1 MLSNKPVVV
10 FEGIECSG
18 KSLHVKNIFKFLK
31 KKKIP
36 YIYLREPGGSKNS
49 EIIRKL
55 ILNKKSN
62 FNQNTDLFL
71 YSASRSENI
80 QKLKKFHKK
89 KIILIDRFI
98 DSTIAY
104 QHFGLG
110 VDLNLI
116 KKINSVILNNFKID
130 FTFLNIVNNKN
141 MLTRL
146 RKRNKLNRYDKF
158 SSKFYEKVQK
168 GYLKIVKS
176 KKNKHLI
183 VDSNLE
189 LKKNKEII
197 IRKINDLI
205 R

>member
-1 MLSNKPVVV
+1 MSNKPVIV

-18 KSLHVKNIFKFLK
+18 KSLHINNVCKFLK

-62 FNQNTDLFL
+62 FNRNTDLFL

-89 KIILIDRFI
+89 KIILIDRFT
-98 DSTIAY
+98 DSTVAY

-110 VDLNLI
+110 VNLNLI
-116 KKINSVILNNFKID
+116 NKIHSEILNGFKID
-130 FTFLNIVNNKN
+130 FTFLNIVNTKN
-141 MLTRL
+141 MLSRL
-146 RKRNKLNRYDKF
+146 RKREKLNRYDKF
-158 SSKFYEKVQK
+158 SSKFYQKVQK
-168 GYLKIVKS
+168 GYLKIARN
-176 KKNKHLI
+176 KKNKYLI

-189 LKKNKEII
+189 LKRNKEII

-205 R
+205 K

>member
-1 MLSNKPVVV
+1 MSNKPVIV

-18 KSLHVKNIFKFLK
+18 KSLHINNVCKFLK

-55 ILNKKSN
+55 ILNKKLN
-62 FNQNTDLFL
+62 FNRNTDLFL

-116 KKINSVILNNFKID
+116 KKIHSVILNDFKID

-141 MLTRL
+141 MLSRL

-158 SSKFYEKVQK
+158 SSRFYEKVQK
-168 GYLKIVKS
+168 GYLKIVRN

-189 LKKNKEII
+189 LEKNKEII

-205 R
+205 K

>member
-1 MLSNKPVVV
+1 MSNKPVIV

-18 KSLHVKNIFKFLK
+18 KSLHINNVCKFLK

-80 QKLKKFHKK
+80 KELKKFHKK
-89 KIILIDRFI
+89 KIILIDRFT

-104 QHFGLG
+104 QHFGMG

-116 KKINSVILNNFKID
+116 KKIHSVILNNFKID
-130 FTFLNIVNNKN
+130 FTFLNVVNETN
-141 MLTRL
+141 MLQRL
-146 RKRNKLNRYDKF
+146 KKRNKLNRYDTL
-158 SSKFYEKVQK
+158 SVKFYKKVQK
-168 GYLKIVKS
+168 GFLTLAKKKPNKYKII
-176 KKNKHLI
+176 N
-183 VDSNLE
+183 SNLDI
-189 LKKNKEII
+189 KFNKDII
-197 IRKINDLI
+197 LAKINELI
-205 R
+205 K

>member
-1 MLSNKPVVV
+1 MSNKPVIV

-18 KSLHVKNIFKFLK
+18 KSLHINNVCKFLK

-80 QKLKKFHKK
+80 QKLKKFYKK
-89 KIILIDRFI
+89 KIILIDRFT

-104 QHFGLG
+104 QHFGFG
-110 VDLNLI
+110 VNLSLI
-116 KKINSVILNNFKID
+116 KKIHSVILKNFKID

-168 GYLKIVKS
+168 GYLKIVKN
-176 KKNKHLI
+176 KKKKFLI
-183 VDSNLE
+183 IDSNLE
-189 LKKNKEII
+189 LKRNKEII
-197 IRKINDLI
+197 IKKINDLI
-205 R
+205 K

>member
-1 MLSNKPVVV
+1 MSNKPVIV

-18 KSLHVKNIFKFLK
+18 KSLHINNVCKFLK

-62 FNQNTDLFL
+62 FNRYTDLFL

-80 QKLKKFHKK
+80 KELKKFHKK
-89 KIILIDRFI
+89 RIIIIDRFT

-116 KKINSVILNNFKID
+116 RKIHNVILNDFKID
-130 FTFLNIVNNKN
+130 FTFLNVVNEKN
-141 MLTRL
+141 MLQRL
-146 RKRNKLNRYDKF
+146 KKRNKLNRYDTF
-158 SSKFYEKVQK
+158 NVKFYKKVQK
-168 GYLKIVKS
+168 GFLTLAKKKPNKYKII
-176 KKNKHLI
+176 N
-183 VDSNLE
+183 SNLDMKINKDII
-189 LKKNKEII
+189 LKKISE
-197 IRKINDLI
+197 LI
-205 R
+205 K

>member
-1 MLSNKPVVV
+1 MSNKPVIV

-18 KSLHVKNIFKFLK
+18 KSLHINNVCKFLK

-62 FNQNTDLFL
+62 FNRNTDLFL

-89 KIILIDRFI
+89 KIILIDRFT

-104 QHFGLG
+104 QHFGFG

-116 KKINSVILNNFKID
+116 KKIHSVILNNFKID

-168 GYLKIVKS
+168 GFLKIVRK

-205 R
+205 K

>member
-1 MLSNKPVVV
+1 MSNKPVIV

-18 KSLHVKNIFKFLK
+18 KSLHIKNACKFLK
-31 KKKIP
+31 KKRIP

-55 ILNKKSN
+55 ILNKKLN
-62 FNQNTDLFL
+62 FNRNTDLFL

-80 QKLKKFHKK
+80 EKLKKFHKK

-104 QHFGLG
+104 QHFGFG

-116 KKINSVILNNFKID
+116 KKIHSVILNDFKID
-130 FTFLNIVNNKN
+130 FTFLNIVNSKN
-141 MLTRL
+141 MLSRL

-168 GYLKIVKS
+168 GYLKIVRN

-189 LKKNKEII
+189 LKKK
-197 IRKINDLI
+197 
-205 R
+205 

>member
-1 MLSNKPVVV
+1 MSNKPVVV

-18 KSLHVKNIFKFLK
+18 KSLHVKNICKFLK
-31 KKKIP
+31 KKGIP
-36 YIYLREPGGSKNS
+36 YICLREPGGSKNS

-62 FNQNTDLFL
+62 FNRYTDLFL

-80 QKLKKFHKK
+80 KELKKFHKK
-89 KIILIDRFI
+89 RIIIIDRFT

-116 KKINSVILNNFKID
+116 RKIHNVILNDFKID

-141 MLTRL
+141 MLSRL

-168 GYLKIVKS
+168 GYLKIVRN

>member
-1 MLSNKPVVV
+1 MSNKPVIV

-18 KSLHVKNIFKFLK
+18 KSLHINNVCKFLK

-55 ILNKKSN
+55 ILNKKLN
-62 FNQNTDLFL
+62 FNRNTDLFL

-89 KIILIDRFI
+89 KIILIDRFV

-116 KKINSVILNNFKID
+116 KKIHSVILNNFKID

-141 MLTRL
+141 MLSRL

-168 GYLKIVKS
+168 GYLKIIRN

-205 R
+205 K

>member
-1 MLSNKPVVV
+1 MSNKPVVV

-18 KSLHVKNIFKFLK
+18 KSLHVKNICKFLK
-31 KKKIP
+31 KKGIP
-36 YIYLREPGGSKNS
+36 YICLREPGGSKNS

-80 QKLKKFHKK
+80 QKLKKFYKK
-89 KIILIDRFI
+89 KIILIDRFT

-104 QHFGLG
+104 QHFGFG
-110 VDLNLI
+110 VNLSLI
-116 KKINSVILNNFKID
+116 KKIHSVILKDFKID

-168 GYLKIVKS
+168 GYLKIVKN
-176 KKNKHLI
+176 KKKKFLI
-183 VDSNLE
+183 IDSNLE
-189 LKKNKEII
+189 LKRNKEII
-197 IRKINDLI
+197 IKKINDLI
-205 R
+205 K

>member
-1 MLSNKPVVV
+1 MSNKPVIV

-18 KSLHVKNIFKFLK
+18 KSLHIRNVCNFFK

-36 YIYLREPGGSKNS
+36 YICLREPGGSRNS

-62 FNQNTDLFL
+62 FNRNTDLFL

-80 QKLKKFHKK
+80 EKLKKFHKK

-104 QHFGLG
+104 QHFGFG

-116 KKINSVILNNFKID
+116 KKIHSVILNDFKID

-141 MLTRL
+141 MLSRL

-168 GYLKIVKS
+168 GYLKIVRN

-205 R
+205 K

>member
-1 MLSNKPVVV
+1 MSNKPVVV

-18 KSLHVKNIFKFLK
+18 KSLHVKNICKFLK
-31 KKKIP
+31 KKGIP

-62 FNQNTDLFL
+62 FNRYTDLFL

-80 QKLKKFHKK
+80 KELKKFHKK
-89 KIILIDRFI
+89 KIIIIDRFT

-116 KKINSVILNNFKID
+116 RKIHNVILNDFKID
-130 FTFLNIVNNKN
+130 FTFLNVVNETN
-141 MLTRL
+141 MIQRL
-146 RKRNKLNRYDKF
+146 KKRNKLNRYDTF
-158 SSKFYEKVQK
+158 NVKFYKKVQK
-168 GYLKIVKS
+168 GFLTLAKKKPNKYKII
-176 KKNKHLI
+176 N
-183 VDSNLE
+183 SNLDMKINKDII
-189 LKKNKEII
+189 LKKISE
-197 IRKINDLI
+197 LI
-205 R
+205 K

>member
-1 MLSNKPVVV
+1 MSNKPVIV

-18 KSLHVKNIFKFLK
+18 KSLHINNVCKFLK

-62 FNQNTDLFL
+62 FNRYTDLFL

-80 QKLKKFHKK
+80 KELKKFHKK
-89 KIILIDRFI
+89 KIIIIDRFT

-116 KKINSVILNNFKID
+116 RKIHNVILNNFKID
-130 FTFLNIVNNKN
+130 FTFLNIVNETN
-141 MLTRL
+141 MLQRL
-146 RKRNKLNRYDKF
+146 KKRNKLNRYDTF
-158 SSKFYEKVQK
+158 NIKFYKKVQK
-168 GYLKIVKS
+168 GFLTLA
-176 KKNKHLI
+176 KKNPNKYKI
-183 VDSNLE
+183 INSNLDMKINKDIV
-189 LKKNKEII
+189 LKKISE
-197 IRKINDLI
+197 LI
-205 R
+205 K

>member
-1 MLSNKPVVV
+1 MSNKPVIV

-18 KSLHVKNIFKFLK
+18 KSLHIKNVCKFLK

-55 ILNKKSN
+55 ILNKKLN
-62 FNQNTDLFL
+62 FNRNTDLFL

-89 KIILIDRFI
+89 KIILIDRFT

-110 VDLNLI
+110 VDLKLI
-116 KKINSVILNNFKID
+116 RKIHNVILNDFKID
-130 FTFLNIVNNKN
+130 FTFLNVVNETN
-141 MLTRL
+141 MLQRL
-146 RKRNKLNRYDKF
+146 KKRNKLNRYDTF
-158 SSKFYEKVQK
+158 NVKFYKKVQK
-168 GYLKIVKS
+168 GFLTLAKKKPNKYKII
-176 KKNKHLI
+176 N
-183 VDSNLE
+183 SNLDMKINKDIV
-189 LKKNKEII
+189 LKKISE
-197 IRKINDLI
+197 LI
-205 R
+205 K

>member
-1 MLSNKPVVV
+1 MSNKPVIV

-18 KSLHVKNIFKFLK
+18 KSLHIKNVCNYLRKRRIS
-31 KKKIP
+31 

-62 FNQNTDLFL
+62 FNRNTDLFL

-89 KIILIDRFI
+89 KIILIDRFT
-98 DSTIAY
+98 DSTLAY

-110 VDLNLI
+110 ININLI
-116 KKINSVILNNFKID
+116 KKIHNVILDDFKID
-130 FTFLNIVNNKN
+130 FTFLNVVNNKN
-141 MLTRL
+141 MLSRL
-146 RKRNKLNRYDKF
+146 KKRNKLNRYDKF
-158 SSKFYEKVQK
+158 SSKFYQKVQR
-168 GYLKIVKS
+168 GYLKIAS
-176 KKNKHLI
+176 KRKNKYLI
-183 VDSNLE
+183 INSNQD
-189 LKKNKEII
+189 LKRNKEII

-205 R
+205 K

>member
-1 MLSNKPVVV
+1 MSNDTLDKYIEHRPKV
-10 FEGIECSG
+10 FDPDKI
-18 KSLHVKNIFKFLK
+18 LVYLNALDKN
-31 KKKIP
+31 KIN
-36 YIYLREPGGSKNS
+36 YIKIREPGGSFNS
-49 EIIRKL
+49 EKIRRL
-55 ILNKKSN
+55 ILNKNSN
-62 FNQNTDLFL
+62 FNIHTDLFL

-116 KKINSVILNNFKID
+116 KKIHSVILNDFKID

-141 MLTRL
+141 MLSRL

-168 GYLKIVKS
+168 GFLKIIRN
-176 KKNKHLI
+176 KKFYEFKDHFYFLFI
-183 VDSNLE
+183 
-189 LKKNKEII
+189 
-197 IRKINDLI
+197 
-205 R
+205 

>member
-1 MLSNKPVVV
+1 MSNKPVIV

-18 KSLHVKNIFKFLK
+18 KSLHIKNVCKFFEK
-31 KKKIP
+31 KKTP
-36 YIYLREPGGSKNS
+36 YICLREPGGSKNS

-80 QKLKKFHKK
+80 QKLKKFYKK
-89 KIILIDRFI
+89 KIILIDRFT
-98 DSTIAY
+98 DSTLAY

-116 KKINSVILNNFKID
+116 KKIHSVILKDFKID

-141 MLTRL
+141 MVSRL

-158 SSKFYEKVQK
+158 SRKFYEKVQK
-168 GYLKIVKS
+168 GYLKIAKN
-176 KKNKHLI
+176 KKNKYLI
-183 VDSNLE
+183 VDSNQE
-189 LKKNKEII
+189 LRRNKEII
-197 IRKINDLI
+197 IRKINDLVK
-205 R
+205 

>member
-1 MLSNKPVVV
+1 MSNKPVIV

-18 KSLHVKNIFKFLK
+18 KSLHINNVCKFLK

-62 FNQNTDLFL
+62 FNRNTDLFL

-116 KKINSVILNNFKID
+116 KKIHSVILNDFKID
-130 FTFLNIVNNKN
+130 FTFLNIVNSKN
-141 MLTRL
+141 MLSRL

-168 GYLKIVKS
+168 GFLKIVRN
-176 KKNKHLI
+176 KKNKYLI
-183 VDSNLE
+183 VNSNLE

-197 IRKINDLI
+197 IIKINDLI
-205 R
+205 K